1 MLRDRDRS
9 RDRGPRGRLLTN
21 ANSSLQTRTS
31 HALLTILRND
41 RRLRHAALL
50 SLVPLL
56 FFLLLTA
63 GYNKGQI
70 PRVRS
75 EDPNAILYSVIVPT
89 YKEVSNIPLL
99 VEQVFA
105 AVPDPE
111 RTEIVIVDDDSRD
124 GTEEAV
130 EALRAGTYTHDD
142 EEGHTHED
150 GNDKAGYPNLVL
162 VVRTGLT
169 KAEKGLSSAVL
180 RGFAEAR
187 GSKFVVMDA
196 DLQHP
201 PSSVPDLFSAL
212 SSSTPFALGTRYGG
226 GGAVDKDWPLLR
238 RIISA
243 GARSLARPL
252 TKATDPMSGFF
263 GITRDLYASASPVN
277 PVGFKIALE
286 LLLKT
291 GIKSTVADPTMPHL
305 AEVPYAFA
313 KRARGASKLSS
324 KTIIKYVLHLGALY
338 RWRVGMVGVFGLE
351 ILLIAGSYLALVFF
365 RGRRRVVARTAAGG
379 GEEERERAV
388 GCLDAHQGVQGVI
401 RVRLMVRERSR
412 EEA

>member
-1 MLRDRDRS
+1 MLRGRDRS
-9 RDRGPRGRLLTN
+9 RDRGPRGGLLTN
-21 ANSSLQTRTS
+21 PNPSLKTQT
-31 HALLTILRND
+31 ALLAILRND

-56 FFLLLTA
+56 FFLILTA

-75 EDPNAILYSVIVPT
+75 EDSNAILNSVIVPT

-105 AVPDPE
+105 AVSEPE
-111 RTEIVIVDDDSRD
+111 RTEIVIVDDDSQD

-130 EALRAGTYTHDD
+130 EAL
-142 EEGHTHED
+142 
-150 GNDKAGYPNLVL
+150 KAGAYPNVVL

-187 GSKFVVMDA
+187 GSNFVVMDA

-201 PSSVPDLFSAL
+201 PSFVPQLFAAL
-212 SSSTPFALGTRYGG
+212 SPSTPFALGTRYAA

-263 GITRDLYASASPVN
+263 GITRDLYASSSPVN

-291 GIKSTVADPTMPHL
+291 GVKSTPDPSIPHL
-305 AEVPYAFA
+305 TEVPYAFA
-313 KRARGASKLSS
+313 KRTRGSSKLSS

-338 RWRVGMVGVFGLE
+338 RWRIGVLGVFGLE
-351 ILLIAGSYLALVFF
+351 ILLIAASYLALVLLEAGA
-365 RGRRRVVARTAAGG
+365 RWWRERRRAEGRRMGG
-379 GEEERERAV
+379 RGKGR
-388 GCLDAHQGVQGVI
+388 LDV
-401 RVRLMVRERSR
+401 
-412 EEA
+412 